1 MKEHKRIMNGSK
13 AYIVERI
20 CRTYVE
26 TGRTVRS
33 LARLYNCSKTSI
45 ERYINEY
52 AQDTID
58 RDLYCQVRRRA
69 IQNKQEVYEFGCS
82 ENRNSDM
89 LGSMD

>member
-13 AYIVERI
+13 TYVVERI
-20 CRTYVE
+20 CRTYIE

-33 LARLYNCSKTSI
+33 LARLYNCSKSSI
-45 ERYINEY
+45 GRYIKDY
-52 AQDTID
+52 AEDNVD
-58 RDLYCQVRRRA
+58 RDLYRQVRRRA
-69 IQNKQEVYEFGCS
+69 DLNKQEVYEFGCS